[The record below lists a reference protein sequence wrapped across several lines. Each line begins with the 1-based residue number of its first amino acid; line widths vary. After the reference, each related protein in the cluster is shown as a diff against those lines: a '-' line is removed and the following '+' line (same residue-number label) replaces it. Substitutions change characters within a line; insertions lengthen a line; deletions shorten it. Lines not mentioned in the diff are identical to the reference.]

1 MSGNAFELL
10 LQKAAYNIWLNN
22 PRFVATNDFREAT
35 SSLEIFIKVKVE
47 PRYFLVSKFD
57 CL

>member
-1 MSGNAFELL
+1 MTSSVTLVAP
-10 LQKAAYNIWLNN
+10 AAHNIWLNN
-22 PRFVATNDFREAT
+22 PHFVATNDFREAT
-35 SSLEIFIKVKVE
+35 SSLEIFVKVKVE